1 MYLSKRTA
9 LSCLLVWVVAG
20 IATACSIPVFR
31 YALEHWHPD
40 LYQIAVFHD
49 QDLTEDQ
56 RQQLDW
62 LRQQERQGANV
73 SVSVIDLRQ
82 AAEEQDLEFW
92 GSPPRGDSPQVVV
105 KLPVTA
111 TEGRSLVGMAPW
123 QEDTL
128 QSLIYS
134 PIRQEIAER
143 LVAGEVVWLLLESGN
158 GERDDQTYQI
168 LEREVAKQ
176 QQTAKLPVIDD
187 ADRKELGVDPADL
200 KVQFSTLRVSR
211 DDPAEK
217 WLVEMLL
224 SVEADLREDD
234 LIDHPMVFP
243 LFGRGRAL
251 YALIGAGIN
260 PEVIAEAAL
269 FLTGDCQCTVK
280 AENPGVD
287 LLLPVRWDELV
298 EVAEPEE
305 VDLPLVGLGLPL
317 VPSDADMIDS
327 QTKAATDQ
335 TDRSSPETKPG
346 GEELAGE
353 KLALLNSNVDE
364 APANAATE
372 ASFDASVQQGQSL
385 LVLPLAVLGIIF
397 FLASLM
403 GLLILRRA

>member
-1 MYLSKRTA
+1 MYFSKRTA
-9 LSCLLVWVVAG
+9 LSCLLVWVLAG

-82 AAEEQDLEFW
+82 ATEQQDLEFW
-92 GSPPRGDSPQVVV
+92 GAPPRGDSPQVVV

-111 TEGRSLVGMAPW
+111 TEGRSLVGIAPW

-128 QSLIYS
+128 RSLVYS

-158 GERDDQTYQI
+158 GERDDQAYQI

-187 ADRKELGVDPADL
+187 ADRKDLGVDPAEL

-217 WLVEMLL
+217 WFVEMLL
-224 SVEADLREDD
+224 SVEADLRDDD

-280 AENPGVD
+280 AENPGID

-317 VPSDADMIDS
+317 VSSDADTINS
-327 QTKAATDQ
+327 GVKAATNQ

-346 GEELAGE
+346 GKESTGE
-353 KLALLNSNVDE
+353 KLALLNSDVDE
-364 APANAATE
+364 APTNPSTE
-372 ASFDASVQQGQSL
+372 ASFDASGQQGQSL
-385 LVLPLAVLGIIF
+385 LVLPLAVLGLIF
-397 FLASLM
+397 FLASVM